1 MGNMSNPGPSLN
13 ETIDELRE
21 ALEAPDD
28 LDEELRAELRS
39 AAEEIL
45 EALDPDHERELS
57 GSLRDRLT
65 NTLEKFEK
73 SHPKITETVG
83 RLADALSDMGI

>member
-1 MGNMSNPGPSLN
+1 MGNMSNPEPSLK
-13 ETIDELRE
+13 ETLDELRE

-39 AAEEIL
+39 AAQEIL

-57 GSLRDRLT
+57 GSLRERLT
-65 NTLEKFEK
+65 NALESFEK

>member
-1 MGNMSNPGPSLN
+1 MSDPGPSLK
-13 ETIDELRE
+13 EIIDELRE
-21 ALEAPDD
+21 ALDAPDD

-57 GSLRDRLT
+57 SSLRDRLT
-65 NTLEKFEK
+65 NSLERFEE
-73 SHPKITETVG
+73 SYPRLTETIG
-83 RLADALSDMGI
+83 RLADALSDLGI